1 VTSGDLPTGEL
12 VALSSHHLH
21 HCHEQNRPDR
31 DPDHEQSQ
39 NGKSDTCGPRD
50 ASGGEGEYYSDDQH
64 DSVLNEPSQYVRSVE
79 SGIRCVRLLGVPLS
93 HASVS
98 HEDFRAD
105 PVLWDTP
112 FHRFLSEDDLIVLSL
127 TASTCQDVPMVSS
140 GSDDALSRRALL
152 ARGVVATSA
161 IVLAACRGTA
171 SSSGTTSIPSKAG
184 TLDDTSFDLTID
196 PNRTLLVSGTVG
208 GTHAAAS
215 GPLHGSG
222 ATTIKGTLDGLGVLA
237 HGTQADQVPTAGGYL
252 TTTHL
257 DTTVDSL
264 GSSLVGEFSLNPDY
278 TLRSGAISGG
288 ANGRGAAVG
297 VDPVPEAAGSSV
309 TINGMYGPTQV
320 ALTAGVPV
328 GGPFGV
334 DGKVDGH
341 KVHFAVTPGHVPAGQ
356 DFPTLRVTGN
366 YSGPAD
372 LFALII
378 GGIAYF
384 GS

>member
-1 VTSGDLPTGEL
+1 LSCDVVMRDVFGWSAAHSSIVTQGAPGAWHPLP
-12 VALSSHHLH
+12 A
-21 HCHEQNRPDR
+21 
-31 DPDHEQSQ
+31 
-39 NGKSDTCGPRD
+39 
-50 ASGGEGEYYSDDQH
+50 
-64 DSVLNEPSQYVRSVE
+64 
-79 SGIRCVRLLGVPLS
+79 
-93 HASVS
+93 
-98 HEDFRAD
+98 
-105 PVLWDTP
+105 LWDTP
-112 FHRFLSEDDLIVLSL
+112 LHRLLSENDLIALL
-127 TASTCQDVPMVSS
+127 LPASTCQDVSMAVS
-140 GSDDALSRRALL
+140 GSNDALSRRTLL
-152 ARGVVATSA
+152 LQGVVATSA
-161 IVLAACRGTA
+161 IVLAACGGTS
-171 SSSGTTSIPSKAG
+171 SSSGTTSTPSKAG

-196 PNRTLLVSGTVG
+196 PSRILLVSGTVG

-215 GPLHGSG
+215 GSLHGSG
-222 ATTIKGTLDGLGVLA
+222 ATTIRGTLDGLGVLA
-237 HGTQADQVPTAGGYL
+237 HGTQADQVPTASGYL

-257 DTTVDSL
+257 DTTVGSL

-309 TINGMYGPTQV
+309 TINGMYGSTQV

-328 GGPFGV
+328 GGPFSV
-334 DGKVDGH
+334 DGKVGGH

-356 DFPTLRVTGN
+356 GFPTLRVTGN